1 MFKQRSLKLETIE
14 YFSLHF
20 NAWPTRKSFFMR
32 KYHVHAVYFRSE
44 NEIEGVFTFEL

>member
-1 MFKQRSLKLETIE
+1 MFKRGSLKLETIE

-20 NAWPTRKSFFMR
+20 KARPTRKSFFMR

-44 NEIEGVFTFEL
+44 IEIEGVFTFEL